1 MNGTPIHGV
10 PLDGGLVKM
19 AELSARS
26 GLPIATIK
34 YYQRENLL
42 PGGVRSG
49 PNQALY
55 GGTHLDRIRLIR
67 GLIEVGGL
75 SVAVARRVIEAIDSD
90 LTLQETFEVAQHA
103 VSARI
108 DPDHVTTA
116 AFARV
121 DELTAGWHVSPD
133 NPGRVAAARVV
144 DTFADVGQTD
154 ARGWFSRYTAAALLA
169 AEADI
174 DELDAR
180 TDRAAKAETVVVG
193 TVLGDTLFSAL
204 RRAAQ
209 EHVTA
214 KRSGP
219 PPPPGT
225 APAR

>member
-1 MNGTPIHGV
+1 M
-10 PLDGGLVKM
+10 KM

-55 GGTHLDRIRLIR
+55 GDLHLDRIRLIR
-67 GLIEVGGL
+67 GIIDVGGL
-75 SVAVARRVIEAIDSD
+75 SVAAARRVIDAIDSD
-90 LTLQETFEVAQHA
+90 KSLPETFEIAQHA
-103 VSARI
+103 VSAQIDLATVTEQALARI
-108 DPDHVTTA
+108 DTI
-116 AFARV
+116 
-121 DELTAGWHVSPD
+121 TAGWHVSPD

-144 DTFADVGQTD
+144 DTYAAIGQAD
-154 ARGWFSRYTAAALLA
+154 AHGWFARYAAAAMLA
-169 AEADI
+169 ARADI

-180 TDRAAKAETVVVG
+180 TDRAEKAETVVVG

-214 KRSGP
+214 ERYGTPPRPIGP
-219 PPPPGT
+219 T
-225 APAR
+225 DQE